1 MTKNTAT
8 TSSPLPPRTLADADV
23 VAVQGFDPA
32 IAGAITYWRLAGGMS
47 GERLRTAWAERG
59 LPEALLP
66 TLPTPETALTRAVKR
81 QEGRRHG
88 ATILARPLPE
98 ARGWVLK
105 HETPNAD
112 KSDLTYSTEARVWVD
127 KLGRFQTDRPE
138 SDLSRAVEVEYPR
151 QLAEVNAADVSS
163 WLVRLAGY
171 VTAVSLRD
179 AGGVY
184 FIPRGTLPT
193 WRSIV
198 GALRAASTHAVFE
211 IPAMRGEEC
220 VAAVLDALTAECDEE
235 VRRLEAE
242 LTEAAPKGG
251 LSKRGLSTREAQL
264 DRLRA
269 KVEGYCTLLG
279 TRQEELVG
287 KLENVRA
294 SLATGRIANG
304 ALALPGL
311 DAE

>member
-1 MTKNTAT
+1 MSTTNTAA
-8 TSSPLPPRTLADADV
+8 PPPARTLADTDV

-32 IAGAITYWRLAGGMS
+32 LAGAITYWRLAGGVN
-47 GERLRTAWAERG
+47 GERLRTAWLERG
-59 LPEALLP
+59 LPEGLLP
-66 TLPTPETALTRAVKR
+66 TLPSPETALTRAVKR
-81 QEGRRHG
+81 QEGRRNG
-88 ATILARPLPE
+88 STILARQLPE
-98 ARGWVLK
+98 ARGWVMK
-105 HETPNAD
+105 HETPNED

-127 KLGRFQTDRPE
+127 KLGRFQTDQPE
-138 SDLSRAVEVEYPR
+138 SALARAVEVEYPR
-151 QLAEVNAADVSS
+151 QLNEVSAADVSS
-163 WLVRLAGY
+163 WLVRLAAY

-220 VAAVLDALTAECDEE
+220 VAAVLDALNAECDEE
-235 VRRLEAE
+235 VRRLEGE
-242 LTEAAPKGG
+242 LTEAAAKGG

-279 TRQEELVG
+279 ARQEELVG
-287 KLENVRA
+287 KLEAVRA

-304 ALALPGL
+304 SMSLPGL

>member
-1 MTKNTAT
+1 MSTNDTA
-8 TSSPLPPRTLADADV
+8 SPPSARRIGDADV

-32 IAGAITYWRLAGGMS
+32 LAGAITYWRLSGGVN
-47 GERLRTAWAERG
+47 GERLGAAWKERG

-66 TLPTPETALTRAVKR
+66 TLPSPETALTRAVKKH
-81 QEGRRHG
+81 EGRRNG
-88 ATILARPLPE
+88 TTILARQLPE

-112 KSDLTYSTEARVWVD
+112 NSDLTYSTEARVWVD
-127 KLGRFQTDRPE
+127 KLGRFQTDRAD

-151 QLAEVNAADVSS
+151 QLAEVSAADVSS
-163 WLVRLAGY
+163 WLVRMAAY

-193 WRSIV
+193 WRGMVHAI
-198 GALRAASTHAVFE
+198 RAASSHAVFE

-220 VAAVLDALTAECDEE
+220 VAAVLDALNAECDEE
-235 VRRLEAE
+235 VKRMEAE
-242 LTEAAPKGG
+242 ITAATGG
-251 LSKRGLSTREAQL
+251 LSKRGIATREAHL
-264 DRLRA
+264 DRLRG

-279 TRQEELVG
+279 ARQEELVAR
-287 KLENVRA
+287 LEAVRA

-304 ALALPGL
+304 DLNLPGL
-311 DAE
+311 GLTE